1 MFRLAIRTLQIRT
14 DSLFIDTLLW
24 MQSTNDCSKKKNKE
38 DEIYL
43 QITLKLLSKTND
55 NSIR

>member
-1 MFRLAIRTLQIRT
+1 
-14 DSLFIDTLLW
+14 
-24 MQSTNDCSKKKNKE
+24 MQSTNDYSKKKNKE

-55 NSIR
+55 NSI